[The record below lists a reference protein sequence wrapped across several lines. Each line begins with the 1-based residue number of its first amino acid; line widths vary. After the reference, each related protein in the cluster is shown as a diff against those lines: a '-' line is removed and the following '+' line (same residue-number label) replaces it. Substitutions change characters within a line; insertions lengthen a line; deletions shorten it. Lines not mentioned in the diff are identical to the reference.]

1 MRRCVVQAAAVAVTA
16 VVTVAGCSHTID
28 GAAQRASADTA
39 DPDRSFGYVDDRCGL
54 LVDSTIQEILAADN
68 VVRPYSGAVCQ
79 YVLSRKT
86 QPGAEPNAG
95 SPAMLDV
102 IFSWFEK
109 GSLERERAVAR
120 SRDAQITDVVV
131 ERHQAFV
138 ARRDVTGAA
147 CWATASAGSG
157 VISWWVQFR
166 GAGAAGQ
173 AAKGDPCQDAKKLL
187 SATLQSE
194 L

>member
-1 MRRCVVQAAAVAVTA
+1 MAVTA

-28 GAAQRASADTA
+28 GAAQRASADSA

-54 LVDSTIQEILAADN
+54 LVDSTVQEILAADN

-79 YVLSRKT
+79 YVLSRKAAGT
-86 QPGAEPNAG
+86 PNIDG
-95 SPAMLDV
+95 LAMLDV

-109 GSLERERAVAR
+109 GSLARERSVAR
-120 SRDAQITDVVV
+120 SRDAEITDTVV
-131 ERHQAFV
+131 ERHQAFL

-147 CWATASAGSG
+147 CSATAAAGSG

-166 GAGAAGQ
+166 SAGNAVQAG
-173 AAKGDPCQDAKKLL
+173 KGDPCQDAKKLL

>member
-16 VVTVAGCSHTID
+16 VVTVAGCSRTVD
-28 GAAQRASADTA
+28 GIAQRALTDTA
-39 DPDRSFGYVDDRCGL
+39 SPDRGFGYVDDRCGL
-54 LVDSTIQEILAADN
+54 LVDSTIREILAADN

-79 YVLSRKT
+79 YVLSRKVRS
-86 QPGAEPNAG
+86 GAGPDAG

-102 IFSWFEK
+102 VFSWFEQ
-109 GSLERERAVAR
+109 GSLQRERDVAH
-120 SRDAQITDVVV
+120 SRDAQITDIVV
-131 ERHQAFV
+131 ERRRAFL

-147 CWATASAGSG
+147 CSATAAAGSG

-166 GAGAAGQ
+166 GAGNAG
-173 AAKGDPCQDAKKLL
+173 KGDPCEDAKKLL

>member
-28 GAAQRASADTA
+28 GAAQRASADSS

-54 LVDSTIQEILAADN
+54 LVDSTVQEILAADN

-79 YVLSRKT
+79 YVLSRK
-86 QPGAEPNAG
+86 AG
-95 SPAMLDV
+95 GTPTAGPLAMLDV
-102 IFSWFEK
+102 IFSWFEE

-120 SRDAQITDVVV
+120 SRDAKITDTVV
-131 ERHQAFV
+131 ERHQAFL

-147 CWATASAGSG
+147 CSATASAGSG

-166 GAGAAGQ
+166 SAGSAGQ
-173 AAKGDPCQDAKKLL
+173 AGAGDPCQDAKKLI

>member
-16 VVTVAGCSHTID
+16 VVTVAGCSHTI
-28 GAAQRASADTA
+28 GGTAQRASTDTA
-39 DPDRSFGYVDDRCGL
+39 DPDRSFGYVDNRCGL

-79 YVLSRKT
+79 YVLSRKA
-86 QPGAEPNAG
+86 QAGAGPSG
-95 SPAMLDV
+95 DSLSMLDV
-102 IFSWFEK
+102 IFSWFEE
-109 GSLERERAVAR
+109 GSLERERAVAHG
-120 SRDAQITDVVV
+120 RDAEITDTVV
-131 ERHQAFV
+131 ERHQAFL

-147 CWATASAGSG
+147 CSATAAAGSG

-166 GAGAAGQ
+166 GAGPDG
-173 AAKGDPCQDAKKLL
+173 KGDPCQDAKKLL

>member
-28 GAAQRASADTA
+28 GAAERASADTA

-79 YVLSRKT
+79 YVLSRKA
-86 QPGAEPNAG
+86 QPGPGPAAG

-109 GSLERERAVAR
+109 GSLERERAVAH

-131 ERHQAFV
+131 ERHKAFI

-147 CWATASAGSG
+147 CAATAAAGSG

-166 GAGAAGQ
+166 GAGSAVQAG
-173 AAKGDPCQDAKKLL
+173 KGDPCQDAKKLL

>member
-28 GAAQRASADTA
+28 GTAQRASTDTA

-79 YVLSRKT
+79 YVLSRKA
-86 QPGAEPNAG
+86 QSGAGPSAG
-95 SPAMLDV
+95 SLAMIDV
-102 IFSWFEK
+102 IFSWFEE
-109 GSLERERAVAR
+109 GSLDRERAVAHG
-120 SRDAQITDVVV
+120 RDAKITDTVV
-131 ERHQAFV
+131 ERHQAFL

-147 CWATASAGSG
+147 CSATAAAGSG

-166 GAGAAGQ
+166 GAGSDG
-173 AAKGDPCQDAKKLL
+173 KGDPCQDAKKLL

>member
-16 VVTVAGCSHTID
+16 VVTVAGCSRTID
-28 GAAQRASADTA
+28 GAAERASADTA

-79 YVLSRKT
+79 YVLSRK
-86 QPGAEPNAG
+86 AG
-95 SPAMLDV
+95 PAPTAGPLAMLDV

-120 SRDAQITDVVV
+120 SRDAEITDTVV
-131 ERHQAFV
+131 ERHQAFL

-147 CWATASAGSG
+147 CSATASAGSG

-166 GAGAAGQ
+166 GAGNGGPAGM
-173 AAKGDPCQDAKKLL
+173 GDPCQDAKKLL

>member
-1 MRRCVVQAAAVAVTA
+1 MAVTA

-28 GAAQRASADTA
+28 GTAERASTDTA

-79 YVLSRKT
+79 YVLSRNV
-86 QPGAEPNAG
+86 QSGAGPNAG
-95 SPAMLDV
+95 APVMLDV

-109 GSLERERAVAR
+109 GSLQRERAVVH
-120 SRDAQITDVVV
+120 SRGAQITDIVV
-131 ERHQAFV
+131 ERHEAFL

-147 CWATASAGSG
+147 CSATAAAGSG

-166 GAGAAGQ
+166 GAGSAGN
-173 AAKGDPCQDAKKLL
+173 AGKGDPCQDAKKLV

>member
-1 MRRCVVQAAAVAVTA
+1 MAVTA

-39 DPDRSFGYVDDRCGL
+39 DTDRSFGYVDDRCGL
-54 LVDSTIQEILAADN
+54 LVDSTVQEILAADN
-68 VVRPYSGAVCQ
+68 LVRPYSGAVCQ

-86 QPGAEPNAG
+86 QPGPEAISD
-95 SPAMLDV
+95 SPAMLNV

-109 GSLERERAVAR
+109 GSLDRERAVAR
-120 SRDAQITDVVV
+120 SRDAEITDVVV

-147 CWATASAGSG
+147 CAATAAAGSG

-166 GAGAAGQ
+166 KAGGAVQAG
-173 AAKGDPCQDAKKLL
+173 KGDPCQDAKKLL
-187 SATLQSE
+187 LATLQSE

>member
-28 GAAQRASADTA
+28 GTAERASADTA

-79 YVLSRKT
+79 YVLSRKA
-86 QPGAEPNAG
+86 GAAPNAD
-95 SPAMLDV
+95 PQPMLDV
-102 IFSWFEK
+102 IFSWFEA
-109 GSLERERAVAR
+109 GSLGRERELSQRR
-120 SRDAQITDVVV
+120 SAEITDIVI
-131 ERHQAFV
+131 ERHRAFL

-147 CWATASAGSG
+147 CSATAAAGSG

-166 GAGAAGQ
+166 GATNTG
-173 AAKGDPCQDAKKLL
+173 KGDPCQDAKKLL

>member
-1 MRRCVVQAAAVAVTA
+1 MAVTA

-28 GAAQRASADTA
+28 GAAERASADTA

-79 YVLSRKT
+79 YVLSRKA
-86 QPGAEPNAG
+86 QPGPGPGPAAG

-109 GSLERERAVAR
+109 GSLERERAVAH

-131 ERHQAFV
+131 ERHKAFI

-147 CWATASAGSG
+147 CAATAAAGSG

-166 GAGAAGQ
+166 GAGSVVQAG
-173 AAKGDPCQDAKKLL
+173 KGDPCQDAKKLL

>member
-1 MRRCVVQAAAVAVTA
+1 MAVTA
-16 VVTVAGCSHTID
+16 VVTVAGCSHTI
-28 GAAQRASADTA
+28 GGTAQRASTDTA

-54 LVDSTIQEILAADN
+54 LVDSTIQEILSADN

-79 YVLSRKT
+79 YVLSRKA
-86 QPGAEPNAG
+86 QPAGALEPG
-95 SPAMLDV
+95 SVAMLDV
-102 IFSWFEK
+102 LFSWFEE
-109 GSLERERAVAR
+109 GSLDRERAVAR

-131 ERHQAFV
+131 ERHQAFL

-147 CWATASAGSG
+147 CSATAAAGSG

-166 GAGAAGQ
+166 GAGNVGR
-173 AAKGDPCQDAKKLL
+173 GDPCQDAKKLL

>member
-28 GAAQRASADTA
+28 GAAQRASADSQ

-54 LVDSTIQEILAADN
+54 LADSTIQEILAADN
-68 VVRPYSGAVCQ
+68 LVRPYSGAVCQ
-79 YVLSRKT
+79 YVLSRKAG
-86 QPGAEPNAG
+86 PAAEPG
-95 SPAMLDV
+95 SDSLAMLDV

-120 SRDAQITDVVV
+120 SRDAEIIDTIV
-131 ERHQAFV
+131 ERHQAFL
-138 ARRDVTGAA
+138 ARRDVTGAS
-147 CWATASAGSG
+147 CSATASAGSG

-166 GAGAAGQ
+166 AAGAAGPSP
-173 AAKGDPCQDAKKLL
+173 KGDPCQDAKKLL

>member
-1 MRRCVVQAAAVAVTA
+1 MAVTA

-28 GAAQRASADTA
+28 GAARRASADTD
-39 DPDRSFGYVDDRCGL
+39 DPDRSFGYADDRCGL
-54 LVDSTIQEILAADN
+54 LVDSTVQEILAADN

-79 YVLSRKT
+79 YVLSRNA
-86 QPGAEPNAG
+86 QPGPQPNSS

-102 IFSWFEK
+102 IFSWFEE
-109 GSLERERAVAR
+109 GSLDRERAVAR
-120 SRDAQITDVVV
+120 SRDAEITDVVV
-131 ERHQAFV
+131 ERHQAFL

-147 CWATASAGSG
+147 CSATAAAGSG

-166 GAGAAGQ
+166 SASGAVQAG
-173 AAKGDPCQDAKKLL
+173 KGDPCRDAKKLL

>member
-28 GAAQRASADTA
+28 GAAQRASADSQ

-54 LVDSTIQEILAADN
+54 LADSTIQEILAADN
-68 VVRPYSGAVCQ
+68 LVRPYSGAVCQ
-79 YVLSRKT
+79 YVLSRKAR
-86 QPGAEPNAG
+86 PAAESG
-95 SPAMLDV
+95 SDSLAMLDV

-109 GSLERERAVAR
+109 GSLERERAVSR
-120 SRDAQITDVVV
+120 SRDAEITDTVV
-131 ERHQAFV
+131 ERHQAFL
-138 ARRDVTGAA
+138 ARRDVTGAS
-147 CWATASAGSG
+147 CSATASAGSG

-166 GAGAAGQ
+166 AAGTAGS